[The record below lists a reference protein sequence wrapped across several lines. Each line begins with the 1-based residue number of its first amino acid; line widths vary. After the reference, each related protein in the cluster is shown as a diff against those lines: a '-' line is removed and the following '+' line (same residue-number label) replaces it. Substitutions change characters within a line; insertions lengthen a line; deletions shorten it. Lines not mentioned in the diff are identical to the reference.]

1 MAVYAGNAKKGEIE
15 ITKEQAVYEND
26 FAVIYDDY
34 VKFPKGDG
42 RYLRT
47 EWKAPYG
54 VIIFPKNAQG
64 GILLI
69 RNFRHENRSWTWEV
83 PKGFGEISLS
93 SLQCAKKELEEETG
107 FVGDDWHKFKTLKN
121 STFETH
127 IYNVTV
133 DFPKE
138 QSTPEVGE
146 SISEVRFFS
155 KEEFQSLIFNDEV
168 SDPITLFLLSY
179 SLMIDE

>member
-1 MAVYAGNAKKGEIE
+1 MAVYLGNTEKGEIE
-15 ITKEQAVYEND
+15 IIKEQVVYEND

-34 VKFPKGDG
+34 VKFPEGDG

-54 VIIFPKNAQG
+54 VMIFPKNSQG
-64 GILLI
+64 DILLI

-83 PKGFGEISLS
+83 PKGFGEIGLS
-93 SLQCAKKELEEETG
+93 SLECAKKELEEETG
-107 FVGDDWHKFKTLKN
+107 FEGINWNKLKTLKN
-121 STFETH
+121 SDFETH
-127 IYNVTV
+127 IYNVTILHK
-133 DFPKE
+133 KE

-155 KEEFQSLIFNDEV
+155 KKEFQSLIFNDEV
-168 SDPITLFLLSY
+168 SDPITLFFLSY
-179 SLMIDE
+179 SMMEE